1 MQWYSVTFAFY
12 ILLNKKSDDINDQIA
27 GVGDSALMTEQ
38 ILAKIRNDYETT
50 ISIQSSNSLSYND
63 VTNEGL
69 SCTRTDMTVNI
80 PLNQCET
87 PLALSKIFTK

>member
-1 MQWYSVTFAFY
+1 
-12 ILLNKKSDDINDQIA
+12 
-27 GVGDSALMTEQ
+27 
-38 ILAKIRNDYETT
+38 
-50 ISIQSSNSLSYND
+50 